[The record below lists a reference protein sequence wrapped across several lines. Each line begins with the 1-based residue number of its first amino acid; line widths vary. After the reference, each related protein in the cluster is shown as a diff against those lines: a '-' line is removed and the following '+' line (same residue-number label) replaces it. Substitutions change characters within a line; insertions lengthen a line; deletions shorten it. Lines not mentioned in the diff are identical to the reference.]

1 MCKPQRIPQI
11 VLLSTALVLV
21 GWAQLAH
28 ADGIAAPP
36 ILQPILGAP
45 ADRFTPTDVAAAP
58 PPSGLL
64 PPAPPAF
71 QRLPCQGISCFA
83 GAGGTGGL
91 VPKESPRR
99 PGTLPGLP

>member
-1 MCKPQRIPQI
+1 MRKPQRIPQI
-11 VLLSTALVLV
+11 VLLFTALVLV

-36 ILQPILGAP
+36 TLQPILGAP

-58 PPSGLL
+58 PPSRLL

-71 QRLPCQGISCFA
+71 QRLPCQGISCFG
-83 GAGGTGGL
+83 GAGRAEGL
-91 VPKESPRR
+91 DWTPSPPP
-99 PGTLPGLP
+99 PGDFPGPP

>member
-1 MCKPQRIPQI
+1 MRKQRILQI
-11 VLLSTALVLV
+11 VLLFGALVLV
-21 GWAQLAH
+21 GWAQLAQ
-28 ADGIAAPP
+28 ADDIAAPP

-71 QRLPCQGISCFA
+71 QRLPCQASAC
-83 GAGGTGGL
+83 AGGGSIGL
-91 VPKESPRR
+91 VEQPGQPGPP